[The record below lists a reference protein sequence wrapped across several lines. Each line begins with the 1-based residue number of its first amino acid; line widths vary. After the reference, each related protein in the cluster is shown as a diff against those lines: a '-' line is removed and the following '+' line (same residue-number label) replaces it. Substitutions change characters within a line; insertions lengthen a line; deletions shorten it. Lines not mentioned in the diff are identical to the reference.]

1 MLTILSIAWLVFW
14 GYWLISAVTS
24 YAPVQRRESHVS
36 RLLYGI
42 FVILS
47 MLILFW
53 AQSNSAYRFVPDT
66 TAVKV
71 VGIFITFLGLGF
83 AVWARVHL
91 GKYWSGNVTIKV
103 EHKLIR
109 TGPYRWVR
117 NPIYTGIIIAVI
129 GSTIADGELLALLAI
144 VLIVIGFLVKIRMEE
159 KFLLEEFGEI
169 FYICYPFV
177 GGLKFVI
184 VIKNCTG
191 RFTVD

>member
-1 MLTILSIAWLVFW
+1 LLTILSIAWLVFW

-53 AQSNSAYRFVPDT
+53 AQNNSTYRFVPDT

-71 VGIFITFLGLGF
+71 IGVVITFLGLGF
-83 AVWARVHL
+83 AVWARAHL

-129 GSTIADGELLALLAI
+129 GSTVADGELLALLAI
-144 VLIVIGFLVKIRMEE
+144 VFIAIGFLIKIRMEE
-159 KFLLEEFGEI
+159 KFLLEEFGEAFI
-169 FYICYPFV
+169 QYKKEVKSLVPFMY
-177 GGLKFVI
+177 
-184 VIKNCTG
+184 
-191 RFTVD
+191 